1 MSTFVLPDLGEGLQ
15 EAELVAWHVAEGDHV
30 VADQPLVSVET
41 EKAVVEVPSPQSGR
55 IARLCA
61 QPGERVK
68 VGAALV
74 EFDEG
79 PRADT
84 GTVVGELA
92 AATAP
97 APRAAEPASA
107 GGAAAVRAT
116 PAVRALATR
125 LGVDLKIV
133 AASGPGGA
141 VTSADVERAART
153 LTEAGPAEPLAG
165 VRRAMAVNMTRSHA
179 EIVPATVSDEA
190 DIEAW
195 APGTDT
201 TIRLVRAVVA
211 GCTAVPE
218 LNAWYDGRNMER
230 RLIKQIDLGLAVD
243 TGDGLFVPVLRNV
256 GGRDNADLR
265 RGIEAMKQDVRARS
279 VPIAELRGQTI
290 TLSNFGMFGGRFAAL
305 VIVPPQVA
313 ILGAGRI
320 APRAVVA
327 DGKLVA
333 HRLMPLSL
341 TFDHR
346 AVTGGEAARFLKAA
360 IEDLERPSDSD
371 GVDRDEVRLDDHTQK
386 VIVDRRPRTRAFGM
400 GCPTGAG
407 RGAAV

>member
-55 IARLCA
+55 IARLRA

-211 GCTAVPE
+211 GCTAVPD

-360 IEDLERPSDSD
+360 IEDLERP
-371 GVDRDEVRLDDHTQK
+371 Q
-386 VIVDRRPRTRAFGM
+386 
-400 GCPTGAG
+400 
-407 RGAAV
+407 